1 MFGRT
6 LQHLRRHLVAY
17 LALFVALSGTSYAAA
32 TKLAP
37 KNSVGSP
44 QVINGSLQK
53 VDLSK
58 KAFAA
63 LRGAP
68 GLQGPQG
75 PAGLAGPAGTQGPK
89 GDPGGTGAAGQ
100 PGGQGPQG
108 LPGSATLRAGPGV
121 AGLATLDSGA
131 AIVGSYTSATIG
143 ADGLGLISYYD
154 STSHDLKV
162 AHCNNPA
169 CASASASPLDSAG
182 DVGLYTSVTI
192 GADGLGL
199 ISYHDATNGVLKVAH
214 CADLA
219 CTSANP
225 PPSTLDGGPPFVGP
239 FVGRFTSVTI
249 GTDGLGLISY
259 YDVTNGDLKVAHCAD
274 LACTSP
280 NPPPSTLDSGLANV
294 GLYTSATIGADGL
307 GLISYYDAT
316 AGDLKVA
323 HCNNVACTSA
333 NPLPSTLDPGPPIV
347 GSYTSVTTGA
357 DGLGLISYYDATAG
371 DLKVAHCSTPA
382 CTSASTNPLDSPGD
396 VGSYTSATI
405 GADGLGLISYYDA
418 APNFDLKVAHCDDA
432 SCTSAS
438 PSTVDSAG
446 VVGLFSSATVG
457 TDGLGLIGYYDST
470 NQDLKVAH
478 CTSSACAPYFRRR

>member
-1 MFGRT
+1 MLGRA
-6 LQHLRRHLVAY
+6 LQHLRRHVVAY

-63 LRGAP
+63 LRGARGP
-68 GLQGPQG
+68 RGLQGA
-75 PAGLAGPAGTQGPK
+75 AGSAGPAGTQGPK
-89 GDPGGTGAAGQ
+89 GDTGGSGAAGQ
-100 PGGQGPQG
+100 QGAEGPQG
-108 LPGSATLRAGPGV
+108 LPGSATLRSGPGV

-154 STSHDLKV
+154 STNHDLKV

-169 CASASASPLDSAG
+169 CTSASTSPLDSAG

-225 PPSTLDGGPPFVGP
+225 PPSTLDG
-239 FVGRFTSVTI
+239 
-249 GTDGLGLISY
+249 
-259 YDVTNGDLKVAHCAD
+259 
-274 LACTSP
+274 
-280 NPPPSTLDSGLANV
+280 GLANV

-371 DLKVAHCSTPA
+371 DLKIAHCSTPA
-382 CTSASTNPLDSPGD
+382 CTSASTKPLDSPGD